1 MQRLVNWAVAAWI
14 FYPNKIILT
23 TKLNVKDAFHHCHL
37 NALIAIQTCT
47 QLPSEG
53 LGLMMI
59 RLTFVGGGGDPP
71 ALRNGDPFAE
81 SIYDLANAI
90 LLRRIAIN

>member
-1 MQRLVNWAVAAWI
+1 MQRLVNWAVAARK

-59 RLTFVGGGGDPP
+59 RLTFVGGGGTP
-71 ALRNGDPFAE
+71 LPFGMGIHLQNPYTI
-81 SIYDLANAI
+81 SPMQFSSGG
-90 LLRRIAIN
+90 

>member
-1 MQRLVNWAVAAWI
+1 MQRLVNWAVAARK

-59 RLTFVGGGGDPP
+59 RLTLVGGGGDPP